1 MKEISKT
8 QWNRYKN
15 SDEGKKAIEL
25 FGSMLSPD
33 TTYDDMYELAR
44 KYDPAF
50 FANLGKKDRENI
62 MFVLG
67 EFEKVI
73 CQKHVES
80 PEDYEALYLDILE
93 CLAQPTEDEII
104 KLDDL
109 PQSSFKYLLSDN
121 LFLSIILYVYYPEF
135 FMPNLFVM
143 QFLYLKRFA
152 EKYDIELPPIP
163 KRSDYLGRCKY
174 YLELCKI
181 FVDFSNINSLRAH
194 ELCAYIY
201 DYELPVIKEEL
212 ENEDKSEMPEYP
224 RQAWIL
230 VGNYGEAEKD
240 MKYGFW
246 QANEFTEKGDLML
259 FYEKSPVKKM
269 NAIWIAQEKG
279 IVDPFFFY
287 YSNTY
292 IGNKISIPD
301 NQAISFA
308 DFKNSEYFKNRDK
321 KGNFVSKNFQDVSG
335 WPVTTDDYKEIKR
348 MLNEKGFDV
357 GVLPCLY
364 EPTKIG
370 DFQIELENDVSEKLL
385 IPLLEQMGWKNYID
399 FKREVEFHAGR
410 GKTGFSSDKRPDFC
424 LHISEKNGD
433 IEARVII
440 EVKKYLKNDKE
451 IHDNFIQGRSY
462 AKWGNAQTLV
472 LCDEKKILVYQRDNN
487 YSFTENK
494 FIKFSW
500 NDMETNE
507 KYNELKKLLL

>member
-1 MKEISKT
+1 MSA
-8 QWNRYKN
+8 
-15 SDEGKKAIEL
+15 S
-25 FGSMLSPD
+25 
-33 TTYDDMYELAR
+33 
-44 KYDPAF
+44 
-50 FANLGKKDRENI
+50 
-62 MFVLG
+62 
-67 EFEKVI
+67 EF
-73 CQKHVES
+73 
-80 PEDYEALYLDILE
+80 
-93 CLAQPTEDEII
+93 
-104 KLDDL
+104 
-109 PQSSFKYLLSDN
+109 
-121 LFLSIILYVYYPEF
+121 
-135 FMPNLFVM
+135 
-143 QFLYLKRFA
+143 
-152 EKYDIELPPIP
+152 
-163 KRSDYLGRCKY
+163 
-174 YLELCKI
+174 
-181 FVDFSNINSLRAH
+181 
-194 ELCAYIY
+194 CAYIY
-201 DYELPVIKEEL
+201 DYELPVIQEEL

-240 MKYGFW
+240 MKFGFW

-370 DFQIELENDVSEKLL
+370 DFLIELENDVSEKLL
-385 IPLLEQMGWKNYID
+385 IPLLEQMGWKINID

-433 IEARVII
+433 IEAKVII
-440 EVKKYLKNDKE
+440 EVKKYMKNDKE

-462 AKWGNAQTLV
+462 AKWGNAQTFV